1 MKVSEYTEKTRAA
14 MPTELAELMLQETS
28 IWSNDACYG
37 YMIAAMEKA
46 GYARERIIELIH
58 HLHSSFE
65 ELGVED
71 AEAKWQKF

>member
-1 MKVSEYTEKTRAA
+1 MKVSEYTEKTRAT
-14 MPTELAELMLQETS
+14 MPAELAELMLQESS

-46 GYARERIIELIH
+46 GYSREKIIEMIH

-65 ELGVED
+65 ELSVED
-71 AEAKWQKF
+71 AEAKWQNY